1 MPVNRFEIMP
11 LLLCA
16 PAEALVLADVAVGR
30 PVTVI
35 VDIREDWATVNS
47 KVQPVLDSRSS
58 DSTKGPTLLR
68 IGMPDDG
75 NGQIALSHL
84 VALRPDGF
92 VLSRCGGVADIQKL
106 DVMLRVAEA
115 ENGLEAG
122 SVAILAEVGELPTF
136 FLSPHSLRGISARLK
151 GLIFDGAALAGAT
164 ASDANNALA
173 GRPGAPSLF
182 ARAATILKAAQA
194 NLACYELL
202 TEESLSP
209 DELRARRDISRA
221 DGFSGMIARS
231 AAQLPTLS
239 AG

>member
-1 MPVNRFEIMP
+1 MSVNRFEIMP

-16 PAEALVLADVAVGR
+16 PAEALVSADVPAGR

-35 VDIREDWATVNS
+35 VDIREDWATA
-47 KVQPVLDSRSS
+47 KVQPVLDSRAS
-58 DSTKGPTLLR
+58 DSTKGLTLLR
-68 IGMPDDG
+68 IGMPDDD
-75 NGQIALSHL
+75 NGQKALSHL

-115 ENGLEAG
+115 ETGLEAG
-122 SVAILAEVGELPTF
+122 SIAILAEVGELPAF
-136 FLSPHSLRGISARLK
+136 FLSPHSLLGVSARLR
-151 GLIFDGAALAGAT
+151 GLIFDGAALGGVT

-194 NLACYELL
+194 DLACYELL
-202 TEESLSP
+202 TEDPLSP
-209 DELRARRDISRA
+209 DKLRARRDISRA
-221 DGFSGMIARS
+221 DGFSGVIARS
-231 AAQLPTLS
+231 AAQLASLS